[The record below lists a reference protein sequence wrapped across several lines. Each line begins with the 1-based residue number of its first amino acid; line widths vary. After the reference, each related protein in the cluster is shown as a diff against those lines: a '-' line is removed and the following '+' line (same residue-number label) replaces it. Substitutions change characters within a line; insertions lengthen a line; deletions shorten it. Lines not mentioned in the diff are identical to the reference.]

1 MSAGGGAMIRG
12 STTSSNRGASA
23 REGAFTERNDG
34 VDYPRHFDEA
44 YKNME
49 ALNEILDKGEVR
61 EDVLNTIEWE
71 KPINFQNEYDA
82 IVPTKQTAESTYLSS
97 GTVLEFNLV
106 IPNGN
111 YTVPSDFELILPV
124 RFKDENGGRLN
135 LSRWLPVN
143 NFFGCLIES
152 MSVFRKDDQHPIVH
166 PRPSGSVT
174 SYSLSIMQHM
184 TSKQLEVMK
193 ETCYLSKTL
202 SLVLIFTID
211 LDKKMFLHSTIILG
225 GEVISLLD
233 LLEINLNFSLLSKSI
248 EII

>member
-12 STTSSNRGASA
+12 SIISSNKGAPA

-152 MSVFRKDDQHPIVH
+152 MSVF
-166 PRPSGSVT
+166 
-174 SYSLSIMQHM
+174 
-184 TSKQLEVMK
+184 
-193 ETCYLSKTL
+193 
-202 SLVLIFTID
+202 
-211 LDKKMFLHSTIILG
+211 
-225 GEVISLLD
+225 
-233 LLEINLNFSLLSKSI
+233 
-248 EII
+248 